1 MKFVS
6 TLLRRVPKRW
16 LPMGVAVAAVMIPAV
31 VMAWGPD
38 RPTYT
43 MANPA
48 DHVTFDSITDNSE
61 VGDERNFLT
70 IKDASNT
77 AAGGWQDSVTAQAGH
92 EYLVRI
98 YVHNDAAANL
108 NLKATNVRTKVN
120 VPNTTGKSVQLGGF
134 ITADNAAPQEIWDSA
149 TLTSN
154 SDFNVAYQAG
164 SARLYN
170 NAFGQA
176 GAQLSDGIVTDAG
189 APLGYDKLDGIIP
202 GCMQYAGYVTF
213 KVKVEAP
220 QSTNFTM
227 SKLVSKHGEN
237 KWVESY
243 AAQPGETVD
252 YLIQYKNTG
261 DTQQDNVVVKDTLPA
276 GETYVDGSSV
286 LGNTKTPDGAKISDN
301 VTKGGVNIGSYAAGA
316 NAWVIFS
323 AKVADNDSLPTCGD
337 NKLTNSAT
345 VETDS
350 GSKSDTADVT
360 TTKKCEETKPPK
372 YECSALNVEQ
382 ISRTQF
388 KFTATK
394 MVENAEFKK
403 FVYVI
408 RDDKGTVLDTK
419 DSIDGTLTY
428 DQTKVGKYTVE
439 ATVVVTVDGQEKTAT
454 SDNCK
459 KPFEVK
465 EQPVENKYTCDAL
478 DVIKKS
484 RDTFEYKVT
493 PKTQGNVKVK
503 EYSFD
508 FGDGQTIIVGAG
520 QETQTHKY
528 DKPGDYTTK
537 VSVTFEVDGKTVTGI
552 TSDNCAKKV
561 TVAPE
566 ECKPGIPMGDS
577 RCTECK
583 PGVPMGD
590 QKCNECKPGVP
601 AGNKECETPG
611 ELPNTSAGIVAGGL
625 FGTSALGLSL
635 KAWVGS
641 RRNLRDTFKR

>member
-6 TLLRRVPKRW
+6 KLLRHVPKRW

-43 MANPA
+43 MAQPA
-48 DHVTFDSITDNSE
+48 DHVTFNSITDNSE

-77 AAGGWQDSVTAQAGH
+77 AAGGWQDNMTAEAGH

-134 ITADNAAPQEIWDSA
+134 VTSDNATPQEIWDSA
-149 TLTSN
+149 TLTSD
-154 SDFNVAYQAG
+154 SDFNVAYEAG

-176 GAQLSDGIVTDAG
+176 GAQLSDNIVTDAG
-189 APLGYDKLDGIIP
+189 AQLGYDKLDGIIP

-213 KVKVEAP
+213 KVKVQGP
-220 QSTNFTM
+220 QTSNFTM

-237 KWVESY
+237 KWVDSY

-252 YLIQYKNTG
+252 YLVQYKNTG

-286 LGNTKTPDGAKISDN
+286 LGNTKTPSGAKISDN

-323 AKVADNDSLPTCGD
+323 AKVANDNLPTCGD
-337 NKLTNSAT
+337 NKLTNTAT
-345 VETDS
+345 VETDN

-360 TTKKCEETKPPK
+360 TNKQCQTVTPK

-388 KFTATK
+388 KFNATK
-394 MVENAEFKK
+394 VVENAEFKK
-403 FVYVI
+403 FVYTI
-408 RDDKGTVLDTK
+408 RDDKGNVIDTK
-419 DSIDGTLTY
+419 DSTDGTLTY

-459 KPFEVK
+459 KPFEVT

-478 DVIKKS
+478 DAIKKS
-484 RDTFEYKVT
+484 RDTFEYTVK
-493 PKTQGNVKVK
+493 PGTQGNVKVK
-503 EYSFD
+503 EYNFD
-508 FGDGQTIIVGAG
+508 FGDGQTLIVGAG

-528 DKPGDYTTK
+528 DKPGDYTAK

-566 ECKPGIPMGDS
+566 ECKPGIPMGD
-577 RCTECK
+577 
-583 PGVPMGD
+583 

-601 AGNKECETPG
+601 ADSKECNAPS
-611 ELPNTSAGIVAGGL
+611 ELPNTSAGAVAGGL
-625 FGTSALGLSL
+625 FGSGALGLSL
-635 KAWVGS
+635 KAWAGS
-641 RRNLRDTFKR
+641 RRNLKNVFKR

>member
-6 TLLRRVPKRW
+6 KLLRRVPKRL
-16 LPMGVAVAAVMIPAV
+16 LPMGIAVAAVVIPAA

-43 MANPA
+43 MAQPA
-48 DHVTFDSITDNSE
+48 DHVTFNSITDNSE

-77 AAGGWQDSVTAQAGH
+77 AAGGWQDSATAQAGH
-92 EYLVRI
+92 EYLVRV

-120 VPNTTGKSVQLGGF
+120 VPTTTGKSVQLGGF
-134 ITADNAAPQEIWDSA
+134 ITSDNAAPQEIWDSA
-149 TLTSN
+149 ALTSN
-154 SDFNVAYQAG
+154 SDFNVAYVAG

-170 NAFGQA
+170 NAFGQT

-189 APLGYDKLDGIIP
+189 AQLGYDKLDGIIP
-202 GCMQYAGYVTF
+202 GYMQYAGYVTF
-213 KVKVEAP
+213 KVKVQGP
-220 QSTNFTM
+220 QTTNFTM

-261 DTQQDNVVVKDTLPA
+261 DTQQDNVVARDTLPT
-276 GETYVDGSSV
+276 GETYVDGSTI
-286 LGNTKTPDGAKISDN
+286 LGNSKTPAGAKISDN
-301 VTKGGVNIGSYAAGA
+301 VTKGGVNIGSYAPGA

-323 AKVADNDSLPTCGD
+323 AKLADNANLPACGD
-337 NKLTNSAT
+337 NKLTNTAT

-360 TTKKCEETKPPK
+360 TNKKCETVTPK
-372 YECSALNVEQ
+372 YECSALNVEP

-394 MVENAEFKK
+394 VVENAEFKK
-403 FVYVI
+403 FVYTI
-408 RDDKGTVLDTK
+408 RDDKGAVIDTK
-419 DSIDGTLTY
+419 DSTDGTLTY
-428 DQTKVGKYTVE
+428 DQTKVGKYTVT

-478 DVIKKS
+478 DAIKKS
-484 RDTFEYKVT
+484 GDTFEYTVK
-493 PKTQGNVKVK
+493 PGTQGNVKVK

-508 FGDGQTIIVGAG
+508 FGDGQSLIVGAG

-528 DKPGDYTTK
+528 NKPGDYTTK

-561 TVAPE
+561 TVE
-566 ECKPGIPMGDS
+566 VE
-577 RCTECK
+577 ECK
-583 PGVPMGD
+583 PGVPKGD
-590 QKCNECKPGVP
+590 AKCSECKPGVP
-601 AGNKECETPG
+601 AGNSECNTPG
-611 ELPNTSAGIVAGGL
+611 ELPNTGAGIVAGGL

-635 KAWVGS
+635 KAWASS
-641 RRNLRDTFKR
+641 RRNLKSVFKR

>member
-6 TLLRRVPKRW
+6 KLLRRVPKRL
-16 LPMGVAVAAVMIPAV
+16 LPMGIAVAAVVIPAA

-43 MANPA
+43 MAQPA
-48 DHVTFDSITDNSE
+48 DHVTFNSITDNSE

-77 AAGGWQDSVTAQAGH
+77 AAGGWQDSATAQAGH
-92 EYLVRI
+92 EYLVRV

-120 VPNTTGKSVQLGGF
+120 VPTTTGKSVQLGGF
-134 ITADNAAPQEIWDSA
+134 ITSDNAAPQEIWDSA
-149 TLTSN
+149 ALTSN
-154 SDFNVAYQAG
+154 SDFNVAYVAG

-170 NAFGQA
+170 NAFGQT

-189 APLGYDKLDGIIP
+189 AQLGYDKLDGIIP

-213 KVKVEAP
+213 KVKVQGP
-220 QSTNFTM
+220 QTTNFTM

-261 DTQQDNVVVKDTLPA
+261 DTQQDNVVARDTLPT
-276 GETYVDGSSV
+276 GETYVDGSTI
-286 LGNTKTPDGAKISDN
+286 LGNSKTPAGAKISDN
-301 VTKGGVNIGSYAAGA
+301 VTKGGVNIGSYAPGA

-323 AKVADNDSLPTCGD
+323 AKLADNANLPACGD
-337 NKLTNSAT
+337 NKLTNTAT

-360 TTKKCEETKPPK
+360 TNKKCETVTPK
-372 YECSALNVEQ
+372 YECSALNVEP

-394 MVENAEFKK
+394 VVENAEFKK
-403 FVYVI
+403 FVYTI
-408 RDDKGTVLDTK
+408 RDDKGAVIDTK
-419 DSIDGTLTY
+419 DSTDGTLTY
-428 DQTKVGKYTVE
+428 DQTKVGKYTVT

-478 DVIKKS
+478 DAIKKS
-484 RDTFEYKVT
+484 GDTFEYTVK
-493 PKTQGNVKVK
+493 PGTQGNVKVK

-508 FGDGQTIIVGAG
+508 FGDGQSLIVGAG

-528 DKPGDYTTK
+528 NKPGDYTTK

-561 TVAPE
+561 TVE
-566 ECKPGIPMGDS
+566 VE
-577 RCTECK
+577 ECK
-583 PGVPMGD
+583 PGVPKGD
-590 QKCNECKPGVP
+590 AKCSECKPGVP
-601 AGNKECETPG
+601 AGNSECNTPG
-611 ELPNTSAGIVAGGL
+611 ELPNTGAGIVAGGL

-635 KAWVGS
+635 KAWASS
-641 RRNLRDTFKR
+641 RRNLKSVFKR